1 MRRTLTTVTTVAL
14 LVGAPLAGLAGGPH
28 EHDRLR
34 GAGHCEKRS
43 EKARVI
49 NARGRS
55 EPRVDLQGIDDHGRH
70 RRGHRFTADDLREL
84 RIKVRWGR
92 VGEPTAQRIELF
104 TPSGHLYQAF
114 AAEVDEAIM
123 ETSVPVGG
131 TLITQYGLYGEW
143 CLELYVE
150 GVGSPV
156 ARKTFALVPSTK
168 D

>member
-14 LVGAPLAGLAGGPH
+14 LVGMPLAGLAGPH

-34 GAGHCEKRS
+34 GAGHCEKRA
-43 EKARVI
+43 EKARV

-55 EPRVDLQGIDDHGRH
+55 EPRVDVQGIDEHGKH
-70 RRGHRFTADDLREL
+70 RRGQRFMADDLREL
-84 RIKVRWGR
+84 RIKVRWGG
-92 VGEPTAQRIELF
+92 VSEPTAQRIELF

-114 AAEVDEAIM
+114 AAEVDQDIM

-156 ARKTFALVPSTK
+156 ARKTFVLVESTK

>member
-1 MRRTLTTVTTVAL
+1 MMRRTILSVTTVAL
-14 LVGAPLAGLAGGPH
+14 LAGAPVASLAGLH
-28 EHDRLR
+28 EHDRVR
-34 GAGHCEKRS
+34 GSGHCEKRS
-43 EKARVI
+43 EKTKVSGHG
-49 NARGRS
+49 RGT
-55 EPRVDLQGIDDHGRH
+55 PRVDVQGVDDRGRL
-70 RRGHRFTADDLREL
+70 RRGQRFEADVLREL
-84 RIKVRWGR
+84 RIRVSWGR

-114 AAEVDEAIM
+114 PAEVDQDIM

-150 GVGSPV
+150 GVRAPV
-156 ARKTFALVPSTK
+156 ARKGFALLPPE